1 MTNHDDS
8 AAKAGSFLRAAE
20 SPMSPQQRN
29 ASLVAALILFVAG
42 VLTLKDF
49 LPALIWTV
57 IFAIALWPLFEKL
70 SARWPRHRRELL
82 PALFVLAIVLV
93 FVVPVVLVA
102 VPLAADA
109 HDAGQWVQ
117 QVEQSGLPAPDFLQH
132 LPYGAKL
139 AALWQAKLSQPGQV
153 SALGGGALKGGAGKA
168 AATVGK
174 QTVHRLVLLGFM
186 LLGLFFLL
194 RDGTELVAQLRVASR
209 RAFGAAGEDVGKQII
224 NSVHGTVNGLVLVG
238 LGEGLILGIA
248 YWVAGV
254 PHPALF
260 GLLTV
265 ILAMVPFGA
274 ALAIGAA
281 GIVLLASG
289 ATVAAIIVI
298 SLGAVVTFVADH
310 FIRPALI
317 GGATRLPFIWVLLG
331 ILGGISTW
339 GLVGLFVGPAI
350 MAALILLWREFVGSQ
365 KGPINPSAEDL
376 A

>member
-1 MTNHDDS
+1 
-8 AAKAGSFLRAAE
+8 
-20 SPMSPQQRN
+20 
-29 ASLVAALILFVAG
+29 VAAVSETG
-42 VLTLKDF
+42 D
-49 LPALIWTV
+49 
-57 IFAIALWPLFEKL
+57 
-70 SARWPRHRRELL
+70 
-82 PALFVLAIVLV
+82 
-93 FVVPVVLVA
+93 
-102 VPLAADA
+102 
-109 HDAGQWVQ
+109 
-117 QVEQSGLPAPDFLQH
+117 GLPAPDFLQH

-139 AALWQAKLSQPGQV
+139 TSLWQAKLSQPGQA

-168 AATVGK
+168 AAMLGK
-174 QTVHRLVLLGFM
+174 QAVHRLVLLGFM

-194 RDGTELVAQLRVASR
+194 RDADGVVAELRVASR

-238 LGEGLILGIA
+238 LGEGVILGIA
-248 YWVAGV
+248 YYIAGV
-254 PHPALF
+254 PHPTLF

-274 ALAIGAA
+274 AIAIGAA
-281 GIVLLASG
+281 GLVLLASG
-289 ATVAAIIVI
+289 STVAAIVVI

-350 MAALILLWREFVGSQ
+350 MAALILLWREWVGAQ
-365 KGPINPSAEDL
+365 KGPINPTVEDL